1 MQTNNMKGN
10 FNMEAKKSYSDS
22 LFGDFLYLEAFVF
35 IIECFPGLSCSNFYQ
50 PEFTKHFRTVKVL
63 TV

>member
-10 FNMEAKKSYSDS
+10 FNMEAKNPTLTAY
-22 LFGDFLYLEAFVF
+22 LETFYLEAFVF